1 MAFKPLYH
9 SDINETFIIEPEQ
22 LTGST
27 IVSACTGVF
36 TNTIY
41 SCSGDS
47 QINLFSGVTQFNT
60 NIEPNTDAT
69 IDVGTP
75 IKRFRNINT
84 VSGTSTI
91 WTSTIKVT
99 TPTLDLGNDSQGNLR
114 QITANNS
121 IIQDDTL
128 LGGNF

>member
-84 VSGTSTI
+84 VSGTSTV

-99 TPTLDLGNDSQGNLR
+99 TPILDFGNDSQGNLR

>member
-121 IIQDDTL
+121 IIQNDTL
-128 LGGNF
+128 LGGTF